1 MRLLTVLLVLCG
13 CSSVWGQSRPS
24 ESDAAGELRVMSFNI
39 RYGTAPDGEDHWDKR
54 HDLVFEVI
62 RTHRPDVVG
71 LQEALRFQLDAIREA
86 LPIYDEIGVGRD
98 NGQDKGEYNTI
109 LYRKDR
115 LKVLE
120 SGNFWYSDTPSVPGS
135 KHWGNN
141 LPRICT
147 WAHLELRDASQKRFY
162 FFNTHL
168 DHQSQPSRERSARL
182 LAERIAG
189 RKTAD
194 PVVVTG
200 DFNSGEDNPAIRY
213 LVSREGSGRTGAQN
227 DHQLTL
233 IDTFRRLHPDVKEA
247 GTFNGFKGKRTGD
260 KIDYIM
266 VTPEVRVLRAEIVR
280 DNRNG
285 RYPSDHFPLTATIK
299 IGNE

>member
-13 CSSVWGQSRPS
+13 CSNVWAQSRPS
-24 ESDAAGELRVMSFNI
+24 ARDGAELRVMSFNI
-39 RYGTAPDGEDHWDKR
+39 RYGKAPDGENHWDKR

-71 LQEALRFQLDAIREA
+71 LQEALRFQLDAIRKA
-86 LPIYDEIGVGRD
+86 LPGYDEIGVGREGED
-98 NGQDKGEYNTI
+98 RGEYNTI
-109 LYRKDR
+109 LYRADR
-115 LKVLE
+115 LKVLD

-147 WAHLELRDASQKRFY
+147 WAHLETREASPKRFY

-168 DHQSQPSRERSARL
+168 DHQSQPSRERSVRL

-200 DFNSGEDNPAIRY
+200 DFNAGENNPAIQY
-213 LVSREGSGRTGAQN
+213 LVSRGEDSRNGAQTE
-227 DHQLTL
+227 HRLTL
-233 IDTFRRLHPDVKEA
+233 IDTFRKLHPDAKVV
-247 GTFNGFKGKRTGD
+247 GTFNGFKGTRTGD
-260 KIDYIM
+260 KIDYIL
-266 VTPEVRVLRAEIVR
+266 VTPDVRVLQAEIVY
-280 DNRNG
+280 DNRDG
-285 RYPSDHFPLTATIK
+285 RYPSDHFPLTATIQ
-299 IGNE
+299 ISHE